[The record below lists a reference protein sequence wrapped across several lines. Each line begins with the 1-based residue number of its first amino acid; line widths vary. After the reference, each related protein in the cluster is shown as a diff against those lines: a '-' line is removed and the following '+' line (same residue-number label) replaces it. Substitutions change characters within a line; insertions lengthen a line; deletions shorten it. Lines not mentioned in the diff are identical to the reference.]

1 MRRNLVIIALF
12 SVAALTLSMAGC
24 SSSGGGAKNKSS
36 KPSGPSKTIISGSAG
51 NGMTVSLANSDG
63 LVHPGEQ
70 DFTMTFF
77 DSTGKV
83 ANLTSATLNFHI
95 EPFGSTPAQDV
106 KANFIDT
113 GVPGSF
119 HGKANLIRVGEWD
132 VQITY
137 DGPAGKG
144 TCNLLIV
151 VKP

>member
-1 MRRNLVIIALF
+1 MRRNLIIIGIITI
-12 SVAALTLSMAGC
+12 AALISTAAGC
-24 SSSGGGAKNKSS
+24 SSSSGVANNKTA
-36 KPSGPSKTIISGSAG
+36 KPSGPSRTIVSGSAG

-63 LVHPGEQ
+63 LVHPGQQ

-77 DSTGKV
+77 DSTGKA

-119 HGKANLIRVGEWD
+119 HGKADLMRVGEWD
-132 VQITY
+132 AQITY
-137 DGPAGKG
+137 DGPGGKG
-144 TCNLLIV
+144 ACNLLIV